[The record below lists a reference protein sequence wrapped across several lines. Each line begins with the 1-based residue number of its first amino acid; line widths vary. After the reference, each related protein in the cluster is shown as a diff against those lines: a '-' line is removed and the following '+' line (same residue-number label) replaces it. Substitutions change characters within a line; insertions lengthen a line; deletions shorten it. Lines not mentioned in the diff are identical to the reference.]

1 MKYGLKAKNNHDYF
15 FISKNAKGYYEI
27 LKCDNNAC
35 MITSTYLGNDFF
47 TWLDTPVFP
56 SFIKAVIYLKS
67 HVNELL

>member
-1 MKYGLKAKNNHDYF
+1 MKYELKAKNNHDYF

-35 MITSTYLGNDFF
+35 MITSAYLGNDFF

-67 HVNELL
+67 HINELL